1 MPPPQPQEHH
11 APRADG
17 VAARSARRVATGG
30 GRRVGDRG
38 GVLLA
43 LGLLPFVA
51 ALVFLLDLLERR
63 LLVEARP
70 RRR

>member
-1 MPPPQPQEHH
+1 M
-11 APRADG
+11 
-17 VAARSARRVATGG
+17 
-30 GRRVGDRG
+30 GDRG

-51 ALVFLLDLLERR
+51 ALVFVLDVIERR

>member
-1 MPPPQPQEHH
+1 MVI
-11 APRADG
+11 APACR
-17 VAARSARRVATGG
+17 TGG
-30 GRRVGDRG
+30 AHRVGERG
-38 GVLLA
+38 RVLLA

-51 ALVFLLDLLERR
+51 ALVFLLDLIERR